1 MTRIKLKNGVEYI
14 LRKIDHKY
22 YLITY
27 QKEKADSTF
36 EWLRNGYRKEI
47 DPYDDCVEECFD
59 VYGYFLYDA
68 GIPDLSN
75 CYVLMGDQDLEN
87 NVVYIYDGHN
97 REGWEDMGRNLSR
110 KKVDLRKASAQYIQ
124 KSIFIKNGR
133 KCDPPIKEKI
143 FMSRD
148 EFVKTY
154 IGYYGQNM

>member
-1 MTRIKLKNGVEYI
+1 MRIKLKNGLEYV
-14 LRKIDHKY
+14 LAKRDKKY
-22 YLITY
+22 YLLTH
-27 QKEKADSTF
+27 QKEKTDSTF
-36 EWLRNGYRKEI
+36 ERWGNAYCKEI
-47 DPYDDCVEECFD
+47 DLYDDSVEECFD
-59 VYGYFLYDA
+59 VNGYFLYDA
-68 GIPDLSN
+68 GIPDPPN
-75 CYVLMGDQDLEN
+75 CYVLMGDEDLEN
-87 NVVYIYDGHN
+87 NVVYLYDGRN